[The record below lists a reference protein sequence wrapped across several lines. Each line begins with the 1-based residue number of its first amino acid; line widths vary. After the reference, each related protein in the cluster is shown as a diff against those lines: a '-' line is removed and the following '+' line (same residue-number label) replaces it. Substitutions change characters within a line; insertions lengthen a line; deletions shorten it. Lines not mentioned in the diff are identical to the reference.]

1 MKRALEIIT
10 FPPTPGPLHMLCS
23 LPPTFSSVYTHI
35 SPFPGLC
42 QVLQEALL
50 VVLALVGAGC
60 IPLADP
66 VQVVILHLSISL
78 FMRSPGQARIGV
90 LGK

>member
-1 MKRALEIIT
+1 MERALEIIT

-35 SPFPGLC
+35 SPFPGLF

-50 VVLALVGAGC
+50 VVLALVCGGVYSLGRSCPSCNFALIHLFVYEESWAGK
-60 IPLADP
+60 D
-66 VQVVILHLSISL
+66 
-78 FMRSPGQARIGV
+78 
-90 LGK
+90 